1 MKNCPHCKKTI
12 DSNSDVCP
20 NCGRVLIERFNSTP
34 KSKPITNVTRSIKK
48 SLITQINHII
58 KKISIFRLALWSNFK
73 KIAPYIVIIA
83 IVLFAI
89 YQKGGNN
96 VPVSVIPKNEKN
108 YIEPTLAPV
117 IPTKEPKDYISLSN
131 GKIFYRDTNNFWGD
145 GELRINNGSDSDAI
159 LKLVNIATN
168 KSVLTVYIK
177 AKSVYDIAKISDGN
191 YKVLFNLGND
201 WNDQLKAF
209 NQNSSYEVFEENL
222 DFITTNTKY
231 STFSITLNPVVGGDA
246 RTNDVKAED
255 FGTY

>member
-1 MKNCPHCKKTI
+1 MWN
-12 DSNSDVCP
+12 
-20 NCGRVLIERFNSTP
+20 
-34 KSKPITNVTRSIKK
+34 
-48 SLITQINHII
+48 
-58 KKISIFRLALWSNFK
+58 NFK

-83 IVLFAI
+83 IVLFVL

-96 VPVSVIPKNEKN
+96 VPVSVIPNNEKN
-108 YIEPTLAPV
+108 YLEPTLASV

-131 GKIFYRDTNNFWGD
+131 GKVFFRDTNNFWGD
-145 GELRINNGSDSDAI
+145 GELSINNGSDSDAI

-246 RTNDVKAED
+246 RTSDVKILSS
-255 FGTY
+255 FSV